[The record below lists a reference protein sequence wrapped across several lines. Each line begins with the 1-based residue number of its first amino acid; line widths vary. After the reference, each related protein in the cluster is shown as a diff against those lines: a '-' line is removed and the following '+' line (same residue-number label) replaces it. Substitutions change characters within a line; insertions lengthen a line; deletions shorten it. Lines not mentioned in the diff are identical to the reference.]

1 MLFAL
6 WPLPSSRPPSLP
18 VTTLLF
24 LLSSRLSS
32 LFFLTSFSFLSI
44 SPPRPCLFLLPSLL
58 SSLRIFLRS
67 SSLPLSL
74 LAFSPSSPFLFN
86 FFLPYIPIRILSR
99 PPFLSPPSFPPRLFP
114 LPSFLALFSISP
126 FYRAIIKRHVILNV
140 SRRRNKSRIAKE
152 REKRCE
158 WKQG

>member
-1 MLFAL
+1 MR
-6 WPLPSSRPPSLP
+6 SGRSLP
-18 VTTLLF
+18 LAL
-24 LLSSRLSS
+24 RLSLLLPFS
-32 LFFLTSFSFLSI
+32 SSYPPVFLHSFSSHLF
-44 SPPRPCLFLLPSLL
+44 PFCLFLLLVLASSSCPPFFHLSVFSSVPPLFLSPFSPSLPHLL
-58 SSLRIFLRS
+58 SSLISSFLT
-67 SSLPLSL
+67 
-74 LAFSPSSPFLFN
+74 F
-86 FFLPYIPIRILSR
+86 PIRILSR